1 MHARKTIVS
10 QNSTAE
16 IFLTHSKKG
25 TIASVKRDPVPAGSG
40 KDAKLSLAFNTLQPM
55 QIMSV
60 LEKGDLY
67 GHSNQQTMR
76 QGDFP
81 NSSVFSSGGGRFLFH
96 LKNGATT
103 ILCKNEIQ
111 RKILA
116 Y

>member
-67 GHSNQQTMR
+67 GHSN
-76 QGDFP
+76 
-81 NSSVFSSGGGRFLFH
+81 LFIRGWEVLVPSQEWSYH
-96 LKNGATT
+96 HPL
-103 ILCKNEIQ
+103 
-111 RKILA
+111 
-116 Y
+116 